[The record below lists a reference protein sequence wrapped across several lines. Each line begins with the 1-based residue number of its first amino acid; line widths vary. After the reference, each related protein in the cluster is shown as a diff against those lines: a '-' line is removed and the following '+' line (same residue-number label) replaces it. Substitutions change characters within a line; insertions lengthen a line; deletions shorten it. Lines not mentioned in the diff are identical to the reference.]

1 MNRTININT
10 AILDSVKIKTPS
22 DIGVNELEKILAHYG
37 YLNGSKI
44 SAVQAT
50 DLYIQGRN
58 SRTARFSI
66 EYLFNDEGAPRSLIA
81 KIFSDNSSAEEM
93 SESSKETIARY
104 YREVNFFES
113 AAAGCGI
120 RVPQYLGSLLDS
132 AAQLYIILLEDMGD
146 SSLSQFPPAQLL
158 TNLDFVV
165 RDLADFH
172 ARWYRKDLGSLYP
185 WLQGERHMD
194 QSFYER
200 YARCL
205 PVFMARYGEI
215 VDGACLR
222 VSNDLLLCG
231 SQLIASIQQLPR
243 TFTHGDCHFKNVIIP
258 ENSEKNNYHYA
269 FIDWQEAQFAT
280 PMKDIAA
287 LMVNASRLES
297 AAENE
302 LRLLALYHKRFIF
315 AAKLDKQD
323 DYYDFANFIKIY
335 RCYMLKYWMNLIVEY
350 IEFDTS
356 NEIDNAK
363 IIRSYVAVANR
374 LLGGKEFA
382 DILQALKPIH

>member
-1 MNRTININT
+1 MNRTININS
-10 AILDSVKIKTPS
+10 AISDSVRIKTPS
-22 DIGVNELEKILAHYG
+22 DIGVNELEKILTNYG

-50 DLYIQGRN
+50 DLYIQGKN
-58 SRTARFSI
+58 SRTARFSL
-66 EYLFNDEGAPRSLIA
+66 EYLFNDESAPRSLIA
-81 KIFSDNSSAEEM
+81 KIFSDNSSAREM
-93 SESSKETIARY
+93 SDSSKETIARY
-104 YREVNFFES
+104 YREVDFFEN
-113 AAAGCGI
+113 AAVGCGI
-120 RVPQYLGSLLDS
+120 RVPHYLGSLLDS
-132 AAQLYIILLEDMGD
+132 TAQLYIILLEDMGD
-146 SSLSQFPPAQLL
+146 SSLSELPPTQLL
-158 TNLDFVV
+158 NNLDFVV

-200 YARCL
+200 YTRCL

-215 VDGACLR
+215 VEGPCLR

-258 ENSEKNNYHYA
+258 AGAENTNNHYA

-315 AAKLDKQD
+315 AAKLSKQD
-323 DYYDFANFIKIY
+323 EYYDFANFIKIY

-350 IEFDTS
+350 IEFDTA
-356 NEIDNAK
+356 NDIDNAK

-382 DILQALKPIH
+382 DILQALKKTH